1 MTDEQIETLKTLM
14 NRVEREII
22 AEQYSAEIQARKDHH
37 AGSKHHNQNAIKRGT
52 EADALRAAL
61 ALAEQARAMEGWEAV
76 TYLRGD
82 TIATRQGDGQWYIED
97 ETRFQYLGYEGVWA
111 GFESREVF
119 ADKESAI
126 AAANAAM
133 KAALPPTAEESS
145 ADRTMK

>member
-1 MTDEQIETLKTLM
+1 MTPEQIETLRKM
-14 NRVEREII
+14 ADEQERDARCKRNYAAEPRVREKP
-22 AEQYSAEIQARKDHH
+22 RLL
-37 AGSKHHNQNAIKRGT
+37 N
-52 EADALRAAL
+52 EADKHADQADTLRSAL

-126 AAANAAM
+126 TAANAAM
-133 KAALPPTAEESS
+133 KAGEASTAEESS
-145 ADRTMK
+145 ADRKQA

>member
-1 MTDEQIETLKTLM
+1 MTDEQIALIKYAIRAENKKTAQVLGKLKVPVDDYESPLEKAF
-14 NRVEREII
+14 RV
-22 AEQYSAEIQARKDHH
+22 
-37 AGSKHHNQNAIKRGT
+37 
-52 EADALRAAL
+52 AL

-133 KAALPPTAEESS
+133 KAGLPPTAEESS
-145 ADRTMK
+145 VDGNMK